1 MDRRR
6 PVAGGAVPLEDG
18 ALMPVWELRRA
29 TNQFKTLRL
38 ADDASGRGAGP
49 QDFAALFHDDKPLSA
64 TWTPPPVVYLEK
76 NKPAGDFPYFWGANC
91 PVFTPRSRDALRDL
105 IAPFGEFLP
114 LRSKDGEF
122 AAFKVLHFS
131 DALNLERSDIKWR
144 AQTRREL
151 GQPKLVDKIVRF
163 VFDETKLQEEV
174 IFRLPQL
181 PLGQVFVTDVFFNK
195 VRKSGLKGF
204 SFHQVWPY
212 VEPPRGAYG
221 LGLGRNPLDPRTR

>member
-1 MDRRR
+1 MARGRQCFDSRY
-6 PVAGGAVPLEDG
+6 G

-38 ADDASGRGAGP
+38 ADVAAGNDAGA
-49 QDFAALFHDDKPLSA
+49 QDFASLFHDDRPLSA

-76 NKPAGDFPYFWGANC
+76 NKPAGDVPYFWGANC
-91 PVFTPRSRDALRDL
+91 PVFTPRSLGALRDL

-114 LRSKDGEF
+114 LHSKDGEF
-122 AAFKVLHFS
+122 TAFKVLHFL

-163 VFDETKLQEEV
+163 VFDETKLQEKV
-174 IFRLPQL
+174 IFRIPQL
-181 PLGQVFVTDVFFNK
+181 PLGQVFVTDVFARQ
-195 VRKSGLKGF
+195 VQKSGLKGF
-204 SFHQVWPY
+204 SLNQVWPY
-212 VEPPRGAYG
+212 VEPPPGAHG
-221 LGLGRNPLDPRTR
+221 LGLGSNPLCPRTR